1 MLDYL
6 IILSR
11 IVSFYLQYGA
21 GIGPNIFL
29 YRMTIIK
36 SVKGGRNIFKI
47 QNIFN
52 TKIISMY
59 VTTLCVNIKNP
70 LYLCV
75 IICFSRNDLSGSV
88 VRSLRVDNLFPDG
101 SQADT
106 NVLHC
111 ILLS

>member
-21 GIGPNIFL
+21 GIGPNVFL
-29 YRMTIIK
+29 YMMTIIK

-52 TKIISMY
+52 TKI
-59 VTTLCVNIKNP
+59 C
-70 LYLCV
+70 
-75 IICFSRNDLSGSV
+75 
-88 VRSLRVDNLFPDG
+88 
-101 SQADT
+101 
-106 NVLHC
+106 
-111 ILLS
+111 

>member
-1 MLDYL
+1 MVGYDVACVVD
-6 IILSR
+6 R
-11 IVSFYLQYGA
+11 ISCLATTVA
-21 GIGPNIFL
+21 
-29 YRMTIIK
+29 
-36 SVKGGRNIFKI
+36 
-47 QNIFN
+47 
-52 TKIISMY
+52 MY

-101 SQADT
+101 SQTHT